1 MMAYIRR
8 SQHAL
13 EITEF
18 VAIPTFIVAL
28 VFIVSYILDPTVESF
43 DTFINMTLG
52 ISICAGIVG
61 FIIWVSC
68 AFYRLYWEEFWSWL
82 DGLKDNVAFFIVMV
96 ILSILLFT
104 GILSTILILL
114 VFATPIIDFNTRFLL
129 SRFYKGEKPLV
140 YGMFFKRG
148 SMLSQIRSDQY
159 LFEITE
165 SIIIGLVLVLFI
177 TSVAGGFPTAGLD
190 TVAYAGLTPLFL
202 WPWFALAR
210 TIFLNET
217 RGCTFLLV
225 LLLVT
230 GIIMGFVLVAVID
243 LNTRYITKRF
253 YQGDIPLRYGLF
265 FRKPAT
271 SQV

>member
-1 MMAYIRR
+1 MAAIRR
-8 SQHAL
+8 SQYAL
-13 EITEF
+13 EIAEF

-28 VFIVSYILDPTVESF
+28 VFIVPYIVDPIDSF
-43 DTFINMTLG
+43 NTFVNMTLG
-52 ISICAGIVG
+52 ISIGVGTLG
-61 FIIWVSC
+61 FIIWVFY
-68 AFYRLYWEEFWSWL
+68 AFYRLYGEEFWSWL
-82 DGLKDNVAFFIVMV
+82 EGLKDNVAFFIVMV

-104 GILSTILILL
+104 GILSTVLLLL
-114 VFATPIIDFNTRFLL
+114 VFAAPIIDYNTHFLL

-140 YGMFFKRG
+140 YGVFFKKG

-165 SIIIGLVLVLFI
+165 SIVIGLVLVLFI
-177 TSVAGGFPTAGLD
+177 TSVKWAGGFSTAGLD
-190 TVAYAGLTPLFL
+190 TVAYAGLTPLIL

-210 TIFLNET
+210 TILLNET

-225 LLLVT
+225 LLLAT
-230 GIIMGFVLVAVID
+230 GIIMGFVLVAVLD
-243 LNTRYITKRF
+243 LNTRHITKRF
-253 YQGDIPLRYGLF
+253 YQGDIPLRYGRF